1 MKNKLY
7 NLIIILVC
15 AFFISSVIKT
25 VSHKSVSVANTELN
39 QNHYQDVTKMLLNL
53 ETYAMA
59 GTVTYISSEEENTYK
74 LLQYA
79 KNDGTYRAE
88 TLNDDGSK
96 LVTIYDTK
104 TIFQYSDDMKGVVN
118 VSTDENT
125 ERSEIFITKFIKNY
139 ENSQDVSVLVS
150 NVNDTACTVL
160 EATIP
165 GNNHYFATEKLFVDN
180 KELLP
185 VKLVIYD
192 EDGLERVVV
201 NYSQFIENPTLDE
214 EIFSV
219 KSSDK

>member
-1 MKNKLY
+1 MKKKLY
-7 NLIIILVC
+7 NLFIILVC
-15 AFFISSVIKT
+15 AFFISSIIKT
-25 VSHKSVSVANTELN
+25 VNHRSVSVANTEIN

-59 GTVTYISSEEENTYK
+59 GTVTYISSDDESTYK

-96 LVTIYDTK
+96 LITIYDTK

-118 VSTDENT
+118 VSTDENS

-139 ENSQDVSVLVS
+139 ENSKDVSVLVS

-192 EDGLERVVV
+192 EDGLERVIV